1 MRRSLQHGEVLSR
14 RYRIDA
20 LVGSGGMGEVY
31 AARDQVLGRD
41 VAIKIL
47 PPHLTTSGERVRRF
61 DNEARAASSL
71 NHPNI
76 LTIFDVGNAEV
87 QGSAIHFIVMELV
100 RGETLRTRVAARN
113 ALMDNLKLMAQ
124 VGDGL
129 AKAHD
134 AGIVHRDLKPDN
146 IMVTADGFAKILDF
160 GLAKLLETDDPSG
173 DAATDTDVLVERT
186 GTGVVMGT
194 VGYMS
199 PEQAQARPVDH
210 RSDIFA
216 FGAILYEVITGR
228 QAFRGESNVETLHK
242 IIYEEPRPLSEAAGD
257 ATPGELQRIVRKC
270 LAKDPGAR
278 YQSIKDVAI
287 DLREVGRHL
296 GMNSSVHARPASAPS
311 RKQVA
316 AFTMIT
322 AAIVSLAVF
331 TWARMRGDSPPP
343 APQPAVRTVAGI
355 GAKPSIAVLPFSN
368 ASARAEDEY
377 LAGGMTESIIAE
389 LARNDR
395 LLVTERDSVLAY
407 KEKSPNVREVGRA
420 LGVEYV
426 VEGSVE
432 RAGDVLRVRTQLT
445 KASGG
450 PPLWQERYDRNAADV
465 RALEHDIT
473 GRVIASVLG
482 PSSRDPGERRM
493 PTGSAEAHDLY
504 LRAQYAV
511 SKGERERAVTL
522 FERALEIDPDF
533 ALAHAKLGALHADR
547 FHREEAHKDW
557 EERAYLHIEKALAL
571 DAELPDAYVARGLL
585 THTMA
590 NGFPH
595 EKAVADF
602 KRSIELAPN
611 ATAGRL
617 GLVRVYVHVG
627 LFEEALREIATILRV
642 DPQNSEALDRRINI
656 YFSQRKC
663 AEAAREFAIHPRLGE
678 WRPSDVGRAYF
689 PPAPLHEVL
698 VCNGQYD
705 EAFARIERGK
715 DAARN
720 RSYAVLLAMRGDR
733 KRAEEVIAARDR
745 ESSGLGHQHHRW
757 HDAARV
763 YSILGDHDLA
773 IDYLERAAANG
784 LPSYPEF
791 RDDPFLAA
799 LRGKP
804 RYESLMAGLKKQ
816 WEHYRITL
824 GPPVTPSR

>member
-1 MRRSLQHGEVLSR
+1 
-14 RYRIDA
+14 
-20 LVGSGGMGEVY
+20 MGEVY
-31 AARDQVLGRD
+31 AARDQTLGRD

-47 PPHLTTSGERVRRF
+47 PPHLTTSAERVRRF
-61 DNEARAASSL
+61 DTEARAASSL

-87 QGSAIHFIVMELV
+87 QSSAIHFMVMELV
-100 RGETLRTRVAARN
+100 RGMTLRTHAASRN
-113 ALMDNLKLMAQ
+113 ALTDNLRLMAQ
-124 VGDGL
+124 VADGL
-129 AKAHD
+129 AKAHE

-146 IMVTADGFAKILDF
+146 IMVTTDGFAKILDF
-160 GLAKLLETDDPSG
+160 GLAKLLETDDPG
-173 DAATDTDVLVERT
+173 GVAATDTDVRVERT

-199 PEQAQARPVDH
+199 PEQAQASPVDH

-216 FGAILYEVITGR
+216 YGAILYEIVSGT
-228 QAFRGESNVETLHK
+228 QAFRGKSNIDTLHK
-242 IIYEEPRPLSEAAGD
+242 IIHEEPRPLSAAARD
-257 ATPGELQRIVRKC
+257 TTPAELQRIVRKC

-287 DLREVGRHL
+287 DLRELERDLRTNGSA
-296 GMNSSVHARPASAPS
+296 GPRPAPARSHRRIAI
-311 RKQVA
+311 VFA
-316 AFTMIT
+316 MI
-322 AAIVSLAVF
+322 AVAIVSLALF
-331 TWARMRGDSPPP
+331 TWARMRGDA
-343 APQPAVRTVAGI
+343 APSAVRPVVRATTTA
-355 GAKPSIAVLPFSN
+355 AKPSIAVLPFSN

-395 LLVTERDSVLAY
+395 LLVIERDSVLRY
-407 KEKSPNVREVGRA
+407 KEKSPDVREIGRD

-432 RAGDVLRVRTQLT
+432 RAGEVLSVRAQLM

-450 PPLWQERYDRNAADV
+450 PPLWREQYDRSAADV
-465 RALEHDIT
+465 RALEHAIT
-473 GRVIASVLG
+473 GRVISSVLG
-482 PSSRDPGERRM
+482 PSPGNPRERRM
-493 PTGSAEAHDLY
+493 PTHSAEAHDLY
-504 LRAQYAV
+504 LRAQYAA
-511 SKGERERAVTL
+511 SKGERERAVAL
-522 FERALEIDPDF
+522 FERALDIDPDF
-533 ALAHAKLGALHADR
+533 ALAHAKLGALYADR
-547 FHREEAHKDW
+547 FHREEARTDW

-571 DAELPDAYVARGLL
+571 DAELPDAYSARGLL

-642 DPQNSEALDRRINI
+642 DPQNEEALDRRINI

-663 AEAAREFAIHPRLGE
+663 AEAAREAAIHPRLGE
-678 WRPSDVGRAYF
+678 WRPSDVRRAYF
-689 PPAPLHEVL
+689 PPAPIHEVL
-698 VCNGQYD
+698 VCNGRYE

-715 DAARN
+715 DPAKN

-733 KRAEEVIAARDR
+733 KRAEEVIAVRDR

-763 YSILGDHDLA
+763 YSILGDHDRA

-799 LRGKP
+799 LGGKP
-804 RYESLMAGLKKQ
+804 RYESLMARLKTQ
-816 WEHYRITL
+816 WEHYRATIGT
-824 GPPVTPSR
+824 PVAPSP